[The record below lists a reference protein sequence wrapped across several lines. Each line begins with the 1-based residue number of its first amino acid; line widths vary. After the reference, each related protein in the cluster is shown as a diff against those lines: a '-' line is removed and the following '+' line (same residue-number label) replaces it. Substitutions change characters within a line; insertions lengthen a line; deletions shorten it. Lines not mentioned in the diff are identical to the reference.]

1 MKTGNTVV
9 PLGIPSLVN
18 AVDPPDARRR
28 LFPDVIAEKE
38 VNETPLPQEKVPPE
52 TPQFPLE
59 EVMVKLELVPEMV
72 YVARVC
78 VDQVPS
84 ERSPPTSE
92 PGDCRALIV
101 ALVGKLGGVPV
112 GVEVGVVVPVVV
124 VDVVGGGVVVPV
136 GVPDFKGYV
145 IPLDGHDPALGAE
158 IGMNAPSMIEPF
170 RLKYQEMALRE
181 PDWQLSAGVNPPEA
195 DWSADVSAERVYVW
209 VDDGVIP
216 ALASQVYVGRLW
228 KSLTTVWKNATASA
242 PCALPLGRQLVL
254 SVLIHVPCVDHSCS
268 QNISFW
274 PLMSTQN
281 CCM

>member
-9 PLGIPSLVN
+9 PLGIPSLVKE
-18 AVDPPDARRR
+18 VDPPDARRR
-28 LFPDVIAEKE
+28 LLPDVTAEKE
-38 VNETPLPQEKVPPE
+38 VNETPLPQEKVPAE

-92 PGDCRALIV
+92 LDDCRALIV
-101 ALVGKLGGVPV
+101 AFVGKSGVGVPV
-112 GVEVGVVVPVVV
+112 GVGV
-124 VDVVGGGVVVPV
+124 GVVVPV
-136 GVPDFKGYV
+136 GVPDFKGYL
-145 IPLDGHDPALGAE
+145 IPLDGHEPAFGAE
-158 IGMNAPSMIEPF
+158 IETKTPSMTEPF

-181 PDWQLSAGVNPPEA
+181 PDWQSSTGVNPPEA
-195 DWSADVSAERVYVW
+195 DLSADVRVERVYVL
-209 VDDGVIP
+209 VEDGVIP

-228 KSLTTVWKNATASA
+228 KSLTTVRKNATASA
-242 PCALPLGRQLVL
+242 PSALPLDRQLVL
-254 SVLIHVPCVDHSCS
+254 RVLMHVPCVDHSCA
-268 QNISFW
+268 QNCSFW

-281 CCM
+281 FCM